1 MYVKTFFLSNAFHSL
16 LLYLFSFKKRKHFE
30 SPYNLKPFVTV
41 IGLNRKEVHTSRNCH
56 LLGRYQCVH
65 NTLSTS
71 LKLSTSISWC
81 EHVCVNVKIIVII

>member
-1 MYVKTFFLSNAFHSL
+1 MYVKTFF
-16 LLYLFSFKKRKHFE
+16 FKVFFKFL

-41 IGLNRKEVHTSRNCH
+41 IGLNRKEVRTSRNCH
-56 LLGRYQCVH
+56 LLGRYQCIH